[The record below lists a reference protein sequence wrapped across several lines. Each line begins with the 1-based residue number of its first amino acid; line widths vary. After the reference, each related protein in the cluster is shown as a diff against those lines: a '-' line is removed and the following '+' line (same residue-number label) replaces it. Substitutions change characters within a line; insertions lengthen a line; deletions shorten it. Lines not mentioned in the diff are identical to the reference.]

1 MAVEDYLRRISRNIG
16 QVPMSQALSNTF
28 YGLNIVGRNAAIPVN
43 TENHGYT
50 FFTRPLMNM
59 ANDNLAIDRVLSGL
73 LQDSPY
79 SVQRMVRMYLDPRLA
94 TSNISSPGVDN
105 LNPFIPLL
113 SNNLVSL
120 SGWPDFTVRTST
132 SQPGLYRE
140 DYSYVDDV
148 PYNYEAYT
156 LQASFRN
163 IAGDPISFMF
173 LMWGWYM
180 GLVYE
185 GRIMPHPDL
194 VMLNEIDYQTRI
206 YRLVMDQSRTY
217 VTRIGATGSAF
228 PVAAPVGNIF
238 DFEGDGSESPF
249 TTANNQLSVPFQCMG
264 FTYYDHILIYE
275 FNSLG
280 ETFNVALKDENRERM
295 MTKLTRSERE
305 YFNYSAYPR
314 INELNMELEWWV
326 PNAVYT
332 KEINGLL
339 RNSTLYNDSRK

>member
-1 MAVEDYLRRISRNIG
+1 MSVENYLKNISRNIG
-16 QVPMSQALSNTF
+16 QVPMSEALSNTF

-59 ANDNLAIDRVLSGL
+59 SAENLSVDRVLSSL

-79 SVQRMVRMYLDPRLA
+79 SVQRMIRIYLDPLLS
-94 TSNISSPGVDN
+94 TFNVTSPGVDN

-120 SGWPDFTVRTST
+120 SGWPDFTVQTQT
-132 SQPGLYRE
+132 TQPGLYRE
-140 DYSYVDDV
+140 DYTYVDDV
-148 PYNYEAYT
+148 PYNYESYT

-173 LMWGWYM
+173 LIWGWYM

-194 VMLNEIDYQTRI
+194 VMMNEIDYQTRI

-217 VTRIGATGSAF
+217 VTRIGATGASF
-228 PVAAPVGNIF
+228 PVAAPIGTIF

-249 TTANNQLSVPFQCMG
+249 TTANNQLSVPFRCMG
-264 FTYYDHILIYE
+264 FTYYDHILVYE
-275 FNSLG
+275 FNTLG
-280 ETFNVALKDENRERM
+280 ETFNNKLKDENRERT
-295 MTKLTRSERE
+295 MTKLKRNERE
-305 YFNYSAYPR
+305 FFNYGAYPR
-314 INELNMELEWWV
+314 INEFNMELEWWV
-326 PNAVYT
+326 TNEVYRRD
-332 KEINGLL
+332 IGGLQ
-339 RNSTLYNDSRK
+339 RNSTLYTDSQR